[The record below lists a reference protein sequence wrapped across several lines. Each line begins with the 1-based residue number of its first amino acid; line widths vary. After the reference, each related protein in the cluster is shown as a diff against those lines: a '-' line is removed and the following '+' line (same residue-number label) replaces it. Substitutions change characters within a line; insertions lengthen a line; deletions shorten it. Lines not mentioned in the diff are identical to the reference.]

1 MSLSRKIRRKAVTQK
16 RLAEAMLTEEE
27 YNLIVD
33 AIKRD
38 YLNRLAEYLGTQT
51 LAVACKIV
59 NEQYG
64 KLKNKSTRLQV
75 FGDLYKDALEDW
87 GNDAPLEKYK
97 EYLTAMGESV
107 RWRWE
112 GADENAQ

>member
-1 MSLSRKIRRKAVTQK
+1 MSLSRKFRRQALSKKQLMDAI
-16 RLAEAMLTEEE
+16 LTEEE

-33 AIKRD
+33 EIKRD

-64 KLKNKSTRLQV
+64 KLKNKETRLQI
-75 FGDLYKDALEDW
+75 FGELYKKGIEDW
-87 GNDAPLEKYK
+87 GNDAPLETYK
-97 EYLTAMGESV
+97 EYLANMGEPV

-112 GADENAQ
+112 GVDKDGE